1 MLNPVCFLV
10 SLSSLFLSF
19 ILSRIPFFCLR
30 LAVRGSVAPTVWRWS
45 AAVAGVGAFAVRVC
59 RGRVGC
65 RLSSSAVAVR
75 TGQLSLRVAVR
86 LAPRLYGR
94 AVGWSALRASPPSV
108 GRSAFRSVDC
118 RGGRAVRPAGGRS
131 VAGRVVARR
140 FGCAGR
146 RESVARAL
154 RSASGG
160 GRWSGWIGVGSGLS
174 SPRFASF
181 QLFDVNFL
189 VVTH

>member
-1 MLNPVCFLV
+1 MLNPACFLV

-19 ILSRIPFFCLR
+19 ILSRFPFLCLR
-30 LAVRGSVAPTVWRWS
+30 LPVRALVAPTVWRWS
-45 AAVAGVGAFAVRVC
+45 AAVAGVGAFAVVGQVSPVSVC
-59 RGRVGC
+59 RGGQDR
-65 RLSSSAVAVR
+65 SAVVA
-75 TGQLSLRVAVR
+75 VAVR

-94 AVGWSALRASPPSV
+94 GGRGSAVRASPPAV
-108 GRSAFRSVDC
+108 GRSAFRSVDR
-118 RGGRAVRPAGGRS
+118 RGGRAVRPSGGRS

-189 VVTH
+189 AVTH